1 MANVVMAERIAIVV
15 FSGTVDK
22 LTAAATIATGGV
34 AMGMDVDLF
43 FTYWGL
49 VALRKDMIQGNR
61 KISKEFEE
69 MGQMMAEM
77 MQKKNVPSWF
87 EIFKRAREAG
97 NVKLHACSQTYDLMG
112 MKRDDLTEL
121 VDDVIGVG
129 KFIELATDAK
139 ISLFI

>member
-1 MANVVMAERIAIVV
+1 MALVV

-49 VALRKDMIQGNR
+49 MALRKDMIKNNT
-61 KISKEFEE
+61 KISKDFEE
-69 MGQMMAEM
+69 MGPMVAEM
-77 MQKKNVPSWF
+77 MRKKNVPSWY
-87 EIFKRAREAG
+87 EILTKAREAG

-112 MKRDDLTEL
+112 MKKEDLSEM

-129 KFIELATDAK
+129 KFVELATDAK
-139 ISLFI
+139 ITLFI

>member
-1 MANVVMAERIAIVV
+1 MTESIAIVV

-22 LTAAATIATGGV
+22 LMAAATIATGGV

-49 VALRKDMIQGNR
+49 VALRKDMIKTNM
-61 KISKEFEE
+61 KITKEFEE
-69 MGQMMAEM
+69 MGPMMAEM
-77 MQKKNVPSWF
+77 MKKKNVPSWY
-87 EIFKRAREAG
+87 EILVKGREAG
-97 NVKLHACSQTYDLMG
+97 NVKVHACSQTYDLMG
-112 MKRDDLTEL
+112 MKKEDLSEM
-121 VDDVIGVG
+121 VDDIIGVG